1 MRISQL
7 FLRDIAQQ
15 RHKTIAGLPAMERES
30 EKEEER
36 TKDRETDRRREQQI
50 WSEEVGRGGERHR

>member
-1 MRISQL
+1 
-7 FLRDIAQQ
+7 
-15 RHKTIAGLPAMERES
+15 MERES